1 MANVFCRNINH
12 VAMDFLKTY
21 KMEMNQIYYNF
32 RSVIVISF
40 IVLIFHFAKFAARFA
55 MVHRASFLVEPKFPK
70 DWYSHNLEGR

>member
-40 IVLIFHFAKFAARFA
+40 IVLIFQFAKFAARFA
-55 MVHRASFLVEPKFPK
+55 MVHKGQAFWLNPSFQKIGI
-70 DWYSHNLEGR
+70 HTI